1 MTQTTES
8 DPNSVRHENADDIA
22 AIEPVHGHKG
32 RLPGLS
38 STWWIEIVTMFTSVA
53 CMAGLVFLLAHFEN
67 KLSSEWSFFISF
79 NATVAILIT
88 AARATLLA
96 AVSTCLSQEKWMRFR
111 NRPHRLL
118 EMAIIDTASRGPLG
132 SLRMLFQISWG
143 FASLSAIV
151 VILSLLTDTFAQQVV
166 HIEPGT
172 VYTHQ
177 EGSATFGYAHGF
189 RNPKSVRMLLGY
201 SDLAN
206 DTPSAVI
213 RGLRPSGWTSAFNC
227 TSNCTWDQ
235 SYITLGFTSTCKNV
249 LEETLADLKCDCC
262 TDISDTQGF
271 YNGFGDVC
279 NMTSPSGVQLN
290 FIPRQYAIKVLNS
303 TSLNDE
309 AGYLNGS
316 ALFNA
321 AFFYWDPKNDDY
333 GHVTDE
339 KVKFETLLRKSAV
352 IECALGISLYNYS
365 SISSTSN
372 NFTIGTTDEIYLGRY
387 TGIEKGHMNLYSSPE
402 DKAWWNDTGNGLPDV
417 YLDMMDLKYLV
428 NFFHSPAFCGTTN
441 GDARFGN
448 FAPGA
453 TAAFAN
459 GSLEE
464 VSSIFDSIA
473 LSLTDMVREGKQM
486 KLAQGKTSQAV
497 LYIRVRWRWLILPLV
512 VQFLGG
518 MALLGA
524 VVAGYRAKEV
534 PLWKGSVL
542 AVLYHSVDK
551 DGMLRTEMKDIEE
564 LEKVETTKAM
574 LGKKSVESPV

>member
-1 MTQTTES
+1 MGIS
-8 DPNSVRHENADDIA
+8 FS
-22 AIEPVHGHKG
+22 
-32 RLPGLS
+32 
-38 STWWIEIVTMFTSVA
+38 
-53 CMAGLVFLLAHFEN
+53 CMGALVCLLAHFQN

-79 NATVAILIT
+79 NATVAIVIT

-111 NRPHRLL
+111 NKSRRLRD
-118 EMAIIDTASRGPLG
+118 MAIIDTASRGPLG

-172 VYTHQ
+172 LYTYQ

-213 RGLRPSGWTSAFNC
+213 RGLRPSSWESAFNC

-235 SYITLGFTSTCKNV
+235 PYITLGFTSTCTNV
-249 LEETLADLKCDCC
+249 LEETLATLKCDCC
-262 TDISDTQGF
+262 TDASGTEGF
-271 YNGFGDVC
+271 YDGFGDVC
-279 NMTSPSGVQLN
+279 NMTTPRGVQLN
-290 FIPRQYAIKVLNS
+290 FVPKQYAIKILNS
-303 TSLNDE
+303 SSLNYGE
-309 AGYLNGS
+309 GFLNGS
-316 ALFNA
+316 DLFNA
-321 AFFYWDPKNDDY
+321 AFFHWEPRNNAYNR
-333 GHVTDE
+333 VTDD
-339 KVKFETLLRKSAV
+339 KIRFETLVRKSAIV
-352 IECALGISLYNYS
+352 ECALGISLYNYY
-365 SISSTSN
+365 SISSTGK
-372 NFTIGTTDEIYLGRY
+372 NFTIGVTDEIHLGNY
-387 TGIEKGHMNLYSSPE
+387 SGIEQGHINQYSGRE
-402 DKAWWNDTGNGLPDV
+402 DKAWWNGTGKGLPDV

-428 NFFHSPAFCGTTN
+428 NFFHSAAFCGTTN
-441 GDARFGN
+441 GNADFEN

-453 TAAFAN
+453 TAAFVN

-464 VSSIFDSIA
+464 VSSIFGSVA

-486 KLAQGKTSQAV
+486 QLARGKTSQAV
-497 LYIRVRWRWLILPLV
+497 LYIRVRWMWLILPLV

-524 VVAGYRAKEV
+524 VIAGYRAKEV

-551 DGMLRTEMKDIEE
+551 DGILGTDMKGVEE
-564 LEKVETTKAM
+564 LEKAERIKAK
-574 LGKKSVESPV
+574 LGKTGDNSDLSC